1 MAEINPIQYDK
12 ILIRVINTTTQKVKN
27 LFPAVV
33 NNKGLMRNMGFVIS
47 DPNYDAKM
55 ECIKNKKPFSENGIA
70 KEPVKESFAP
80 IITEPV
86 KINEPVIQPK
96 NEIISPVIADEPKV
110 KRTRRTKAQIES
122 DKLTASNSTVTA

>member
-1 MAEINPIQYDK
+1 MSEIKPIPYDK
-12 ILIRVINTTTQKVKN
+12 ILIRVINPTTQKVKN
-27 LFPAVV
+27 LFPAIV
-33 NNKGLMRNMGFVIS
+33 NNKGLMRNMGFIIN

-55 ECIKNKKPFSENGIA
+55 DCIKNKKPFSENGIA

-96 NEIISPVIADEPKV
+96 NEIIAPIIEGETKA
-110 KRTRRTKAQIES
+110 KRVRRTKVQIEA